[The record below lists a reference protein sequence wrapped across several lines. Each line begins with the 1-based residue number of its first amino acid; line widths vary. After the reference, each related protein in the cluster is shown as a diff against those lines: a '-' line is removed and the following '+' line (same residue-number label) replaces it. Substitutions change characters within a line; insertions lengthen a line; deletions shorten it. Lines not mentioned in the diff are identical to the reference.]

1 MKRGVRQRTDQ
12 LLGSLY
18 KGVMMHLQIARES
31 GQVLSPT
38 LSLPPP
44 PVAVMASSVPAIA
57 AAPGSWHA
65 AMTLI
70 ERHVP
75 FARRRL
81 RAGATVQ
88 HAGDAFVFLH
98 LLHWGAVKTVG
109 IEADGCSQITG
120 LHAKGDWIGL
130 DAVGQDRCVGDVRAM
145 NDIEVWS
152 MRYETLLAL
161 TQSLPPLANLLHVAM
176 AEQLARER
184 HWRLALAT
192 LPADARL
199 ADFMRVW
206 AVVLAKRDLRDDHIA
221 VHLTRGEIANYLG
234 MSMETASRCFSHL
247 TRLGLIVFEG
257 HGRRQFVIPDLAA
270 LSGFIDARSHPCAA
284 VLARR

>member
-1 MKRGVRQRTDQ
+1 
-12 LLGSLY
+12 
-18 KGVMMHLQIARES
+18 MHMQIAGES
-31 GQVLSPT
+31 RHVLSPM
-38 LSLPPP
+38 L
-44 PVAVMASSVPAIA
+44 PVAPLPHAVLTPCAPASGGTPM
-57 AAPGSWHA
+57 PWRA

-130 DAVGQDRCVGDVRAM
+130 DAVGQDRCVADVRAM
-145 NDIEVWS
+145 NDVEIWS
-152 MRYETLLAL
+152 MRYATLLAL
-161 TQSLPPLANLLHVAM
+161 TQSLPPLANLLHVAL

-199 ADFMRVW
+199 ADFVRVW
-206 AVVLAKRDLRDDHIA
+206 AVVLAQRDLRDDHIA
-221 VHLTRGEIANYLG
+221 VHLTRCEIANYLG

-247 TRLGLIVFEG
+247 TRLRLIVFEG
-257 HGRRQFVIPDLAA
+257 DGRRQFVIPDLAA
-270 LSGFIDARSHPCAA
+270 LSCFIDARSHACAA
-284 VLARR
+284 VLPRR